1 LNTLGYQLLY
11 GDQRVGDAIAI
22 FKLNTMEHPA
32 SSSAFDSLGE
42 AYARNG
48 QKDLAINSYEMAV
61 KLDPTNGH
69 AASQLTAGQ
78 LKELKLGRALWFAVP
93 AISAIAVL
101 LVAAILVKRRRT
113 RRNIG

>member
-1 LNTLGYQLLY
+1 LLY

-22 FKLNTMEHPA
+22 FKLNTMEHRA
-32 SSSAFDSLGE
+32 SSNAFDSLGE

-48 QKDLAINSYEMAV
+48 QKDLAINSYETAV

-69 AASQLTAGQ
+69 AASQLKQ
-78 LKELKLGRALWFAVP
+78 LKLGRALWFAVP

-113 RRNIG
+113 RPNIGWLP